1 MPAPSPSFCPVPPVD
16 STLLRGQAARDNL
29 WPGFGAGSLR
39 QADMDSFYAFRTAD
53 ILGVAVTGVGAIGLA
68 ATALQRGLGEASMFA
83 GKTNAPYFIFG
94 GVALAGLVTLTT
106 SRILAVRQAREYD
119 LILFPAAL
127 PGGGG
132 LTVSLQF

>member
-1 MPAPSPSFCPVPPVD
+1 MMKK
-16 STLLRGQAARDNL
+16 L
-29 WPGFGAGSLR
+29 
-39 QADMDSFYAFRTAD
+39 
-53 ILGVAVTGVGAIGLA
+53 VALFLVLTMML
-68 ATALQRGLGEASMFA
+68 
-83 GKTNAPYFIFG
+83 G
-94 GVALAGLVTLTT
+94 GVALAGLATLTT